1 MKTRKTYSKEF
12 KLDAIAL
19 VREQNYSIAEAAR
32 NLEVTPQLL
41 GRWIKEAE
49 NDDGHAFRGNGKLTP
64 EQEEI
69 RKLKAQVKRL
79 EMEREILKKG
89 DGLLCQRNEIKYAF
103 IAQNKKIWP
112 VILMCHVLGVKNN
125 NYYSYQKRKSQAPV
139 DTEHQE
145 MLQWVKNIAEFSDNT
160 YGQRRIRKALNSL
173 DYPVGRKKTAQL
185 MKEANV
191 WVRYKK
197 KYKATTN
204 SDHKKPIYDNELKQ
218 DFDVQRANQAWV
230 QDITYIW
237 TSEGWLYLAVVIDLY
252 SRKVVG
258 WSMGSRMK
266 AQLVCD
272 ALTMAIWQ
280 RKPKAGLIIH
290 SDQGVQYAS
299 HQYRRILRL
308 HKFVGSMSKKG
319 CCWDNAV
326 VESFF
331 GSLKQERVHW
341 RNYRTRY
348 AAQQDVLNYI
358 TMWYNSQRMHSYL
371 NYQSP
376 NEFERMD
383 KHLKD
388 VA

>member
-1 MKTRKTYSKEF
+1 MKNRKTYSKEF

-19 VREQNYSIAEAAR
+19 VRDQNYAVAEAAR
-32 NLEVTPQLL
+32 NLDVSAQVL

-64 EQEEI
+64 EQDEI

-79 EMEREILKKG
+79 EMERENIKKS
-89 DGLLCQRNEIKYAF
+89 DGLLCQRNEVKYSF
-103 IAQNKKIWP
+103 VTQHKKIWP
-112 VILMCHVLGVKNN
+112 VILMCRVLGIKSN
-125 NYYSYQKRKSQAPV
+125 NYYSYQKRKAQRPI
-139 DTEHQE
+139 DTTHQE
-145 MLQWVKNIAEFSDNT
+145 MLEWVKDIAKFSDNT
-160 YGQRRIRKALNSL
+160 YGERRIQKALNALSF
-173 DYPVGRKKTAQL
+173 PVSRRKTAQL

-197 KYKATTN
+197 KYKVTTN
-204 SDHKKPIYDNELKQ
+204 SEHNKPVYANELEQ
-218 DFDVQRANQAWV
+218 DFDVQQPNQAWV

-237 TSEGWLYLAVVIDLY
+237 TSEGWLYLAIVIDLY

-272 ALTMAIWQ
+272 ALTMAMWQ
-280 RKPKAGLIIH
+280 RKPKAGLIVH

-308 HKFVGSMSKKG
+308 HGFVGSMSKKG

-326 VESFF
+326 AESFF

-358 TMWYNSQRMHSYL
+358 TMWYNSNRMHSYL
-371 NYQSP
+371 GYQNP
-376 NEFERMD
+376 NEFECKER
-383 KHLKD
+383 KLKK

>member
-1 MKTRKTYSKEF
+1 
-12 KLDAIAL
+12 
-19 VREQNYSIAEAAR
+19 
-32 NLEVTPQLL
+32 
-41 GRWIKEAE
+41 
-49 NDDGHAFRGNGKLTP
+49 
-64 EQEEI
+64 
-69 RKLKAQVKRL
+69 
-79 EMEREILKKG
+79 
-89 DGLLCQRNEIKYAF
+89 
-103 IAQNKKIWP
+103 
-112 VILMCHVLGVKNN
+112 MCRVLGIRSN
-125 NYYSYQKRKSQAPV
+125 NYYSYQKRKAQKPI
-139 DTEHQE
+139 DTTHQE
-145 MLQWVKNIAEFSDNT
+145 MVEWVKDIAKFSDNT
-160 YGQRRIRKALNSL
+160 YGARRIQKSLNALSFPVSRRKTTL
-173 DYPVGRKKTAQL
+173 L

-204 SDHKKPIYDNELKQ
+204 SEHNKPVYANELEQ
-218 DFDVQRANQAWV
+218 NFDVQQPDQAWV

-237 TSEGWLYLAVVIDLY
+237 TSEGWLYLAIVIDLY

-258 WSMGSRMK
+258 WSMGTRMK

-272 ALTMAIWQ
+272 ALTMAMWQ
-280 RKPKAGLIIH
+280 RKPKAGLIVH

-308 HKFVGSMSKKG
+308 HGFVGSMSKKG

-326 VESFF
+326 AESFF

-341 RNYRTRY
+341 RNYQTRY

-371 NYQSP
+371 GYQSP
-376 NEFERMD
+376 NVFEC
-383 KHLKD
+383 KKSELKK

>member
-1 MKTRKTYSKEF
+1 MTKRKTYSKEF

-19 VREQNYSIAEAAR
+19 VREQNYSIAEASR
-32 NLEVTPQLL
+32 NLEVSAQLL
-41 GRWIKEAE
+41 GRWIKESE

-64 EQEEI
+64 EQKEI
-69 RKLKAQVKRL
+69 RQLKAQVKRL
-79 EMEREILKKG
+79 EMEREIFKKS
-89 DGLLCQRNEIKYAF
+89 DGLLCQRNEVKYTF

-112 VILMCHVLGVKNN
+112 VIVMCRVLGVKNN
-125 NYYSYQKRKSQAPV
+125 NYYSYQKRKPQKSV

-145 MLQWVKNIAEFSDNT
+145 LLQWVKNIAEFSDNT
-160 YGQRRIRKALNSL
+160 YGERRIQKALNTL
-173 DYPVGRKKTAQL
+173 DYPVGRRKTAQL

-204 SDHKKPIYDNELKQ
+204 SEHNKPIYDNELTQ
-218 DFDVQRANQAWV
+218 NFDFQSANQAWV

-299 HQYRRILRL
+299 HQYRRILRT
-308 HKFVGSMSKKG
+308 HGFVGSMSKKG

-326 VESFF
+326 AESFF

-348 AAQQDVLNYI
+348 AAQQDVMNYI

-371 NYQSP
+371 DYQSP

-383 KHLKD
+383 KQIKE